1 MITCIKHEW
10 LKDYEVVE
18 ADKTI
23 IFIIHLNII
32 FVYKT
37 NEYALEY

>member
-23 IFIIHLNII
+23 IHLNII

-37 NEYALEY
+37 N